1 MTVKKKMENP
11 PQRSKKVSVISDAQ
25 IRERAQQIYEIRK
38 RKGINGSANSDW
50 LQAKQELTTV
60 FSN

>member
-1 MTVKKKMENP
+1 MENP